1 MLHEVKL
8 VVMDEFYEIVQ
19 STDFGTI
26 MARYFVSLKTMK
38 EFAEVCL
45 MHFIQ
50 LIRTR
55 EMPPKHASLSLS
67 FPLSLS
73 NCFQL
78 CGTESTEDIFNK
90 IVSSDEFATTFRLRH
105 NEKKVLNDICRKLRA
120 EPVSI
125 TLLPNGTVKNV
136 ADKVSW

>member
-55 EMPPKHASLSLS
+55 EMPPKHASLSL
-67 FPLSLS
+67 FPSLA
-73 NCFQL
+73 L
-78 CGTESTEDIFNK
+78 
-90 IVSSDEFATTFRLRH
+90 
-105 NEKKVLNDICRKLRA
+105 
-120 EPVSI
+120 
-125 TLLPNGTVKNV
+125 
-136 ADKVSW
+136 